1 MDQDDAHPRRG
12 SGIDDLTPY
21 RSLASGTFGHLATE
35 GLLDWGIQPLFR
47 PVRMVGVALT
57 VSCQPTDNGPL
68 AQASLQAAPGTVL
81 VVARQGDRRHAC
93 WGGLMS
99 RSAAGRGLAGVV
111 IDGAATDWREVVELQ
126 FPVFCRN
133 LSSLTT
139 RRQDLPGTI
148 GESVVCGGVLV
159 RTGDI
164 VVGDEDGVAVVPA
177 EGARELLERARRFE
191 RWEAH
196 MRRGLDAGL
205 SSTDARAAAERA
217 MREEDGAEG

>member
-1 MDQDDAHPRRG
+1 MDDPLAPDELA
-12 SGIDDLTPY
+12 PY
-21 RSLASGTFGHLATE
+21 RSLASGTFGHLASD
-35 GLLDWGIQPLFR
+35 GLLDWEIQPLFR

-57 VSCQPTDNGPL
+57 VSCQPGDNAPL
-68 AQASLQAAPGTVL
+68 AQASQQAGPGTVL
-81 VVARQGDRRHAC
+81 VVARHGDRRHAC

-99 RSAAGRGLAGVV
+99 RSAARRGLAGIV

-139 RRQDLPGTI
+139 RRQDLAGAI
-148 GESVVCGGVLV
+148 GEPIVCGGVLV
-159 RTGDI
+159 RTGDV

-177 EGARELLERARRFE
+177 EGARALLERARRFE
-191 RWEAH
+191 RWEVH

-205 SSTDARAAAERA
+205 PQAEARAAAERA
-217 MREEDGAEG
+217 MEDELGPGWR